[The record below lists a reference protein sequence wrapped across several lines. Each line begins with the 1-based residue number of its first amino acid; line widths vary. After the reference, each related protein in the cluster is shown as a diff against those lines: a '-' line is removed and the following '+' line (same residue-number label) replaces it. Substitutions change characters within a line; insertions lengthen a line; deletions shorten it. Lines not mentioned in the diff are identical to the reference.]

1 MSLSQRIAGM
11 FIGVTAT
18 AVGGFLLATV
28 LGNFIS
34 AVETANHQVET
45 VGKVVALRKQK
56 VWQSGRRSTVWQQNK
71 YVTKQ
76 CPVFQF
82 QPPTGKPVQS
92 MDCFL
97 TPLQIGDSV
106 YITYDSRNPGSARAS
121 GIMYS
126 TEHSQTV
133 FFSGIP
139 VAGAG
144 FIILLGVGRILFD
157 VIGLINDRRLAQQNL
172 SDEFKE

>member
-1 MSLSQRIAGM
+1 MSLSQRIAGI
-11 FIGVTAT
+11 FLGITTT
-18 AVGGFLLATV
+18 AVGGFLLSTV
-28 LGNFIS
+28 LGSFIS
-34 AVETANHQVET
+34 ALETANHQVET
-45 VGKVVALRKQK
+45 VGKVVALRKEK
-56 VWQSGRRSTVWQQNK
+56 VWQPGRRSTVWQQNK

-82 QPPTGKPVQS
+82 QPQTGKPVPS

-97 TPLQIGDSV
+97 SPLQVGDSV
-106 YITYDSRNPGSARAS
+106 YITYDSRNPGAARAS

-126 TEHSQTV
+126 TEHNQAV

-144 FIILLGVGRILFD
+144 FIILLGVGRTLFD
-157 VIGLINDRRLAQQNL
+157 VIRLMNDRRLIKQDNV
-172 SDEFKE
+172 DELKD

>member
-1 MSLSQRIAGM
+1 MSLSQRIAGI
-11 FIGVTAT
+11 FLGITTAT
-18 AVGGFLLATV
+18 VGGFLLSTV

-56 VWQSGRRSTVWQQNK
+56 VWQPGRRSTVWQQNK
-71 YVTKQ
+71 YITKQ

-82 QPPTGKPVQS
+82 QPQTGKPVQS

-97 TPLQIGDSV
+97 TPLQVGDSV
-106 YITYDSRNPGSARAS
+106 YVTYDSRNPGSARAS

-126 TEHSQTV
+126 TEHNQAV

-139 VAGAG
+139 VAGAS
-144 FIILLGVGRILFD
+144 FIILLGVGRTLFD
-157 VIGLINDRRLAQQNL
+157 VIGLINDRRLAKQKL
-172 SDEFKE
+172 SDEFKD